1 MKNIVL
7 LDFDGTITVR
17 DTTRYL
23 IFALLRMRP
32 WLILRI
38 LVHIFFI
45 FWFRTGER
53 IQESKNRCIGMLLN
67 GLDNENLSI
76 PLSNFKR
83 SVQKLLR
90 LRIIELIQE
99 KAKNGDIVLVITA
112 SAELAVRNVL
122 RDLPVVVI
130 GTKFKINERR
140 YTAEIDGISCYGLN
154 KPRAIAQWAKSQNFE
169 ARYIEAWS
177 DAESDLPMMLL
188 AKHRYWVCKPSNLDI
203 LQQLDKNGVF
213 LQLD

>member
-32 WLILRI
+32 WLIFRI
-38 LVHIFFI
+38 LGHILI
-45 FWFRTGER
+45 FLFKSNER
-53 IQESKNRCIGMLLN
+53 IQELKNHCIGMLLN
-67 GLDNENLSI
+67 GLDNENLSA
-76 PLSNFKR
+76 PLSYYRK
-83 SVQKLLR
+83 SVQNLLR
-90 LRIIELIQE
+90 PRIIELIQE
-99 KAKNGDIVLVITA
+99 KAKNGDLILVITA
-112 SAELAVRNVL
+112 SPDFAVRYVL
-122 RDLPVVVI
+122 NNLPVIVI
-130 GTKFKINERR
+130 GTKFKMNEER
-140 YTAEIDGISCYGLN
+140 YTEKIDGISCYGLN

-188 AKHRYWVCKPSNLDI
+188 AQHRYWVCKPNNLDI